1 MFKGADFSVVRL
13 WFVVW
18 LGGGGGIYSLSAFS
32 QVCAA
37 AKSFVVGK
45 GGLFEELELVQNI
58 RELTQRTAED
68 FDCFFEQT
76 DTNPTSP
83 NMHHRVL
90 AEKKKKNEFIKEG
103 LTRSKRFSSTSKR
116 KKKKVTLLT
125 RLRLLVALP
134 VPARIWIEY
143 NLPPTNTSPYTRL

>member
-143 NLPPTNTSPYTRL
+143 NLPPANTSPYTRL

>member
-1 MFKGADFSVVRL
+1 M
-13 WFVVW
+13 VW

-45 GGLFEELELVQNI
+45 GGLFEEVELVQNI

-116 KKKKVTLLT
+116 KKKK
-125 RLRLLVALP
+125 RK
-134 VPARIWIEY
+134 
-143 NLPPTNTSPYTRL
+143 

>member
-1 MFKGADFSVVRL
+1 M
-13 WFVVW
+13 
-18 LGGGGGIYSLSAFS
+18 
-32 QVCAA
+32 
-37 AKSFVVGK
+37 
-45 GGLFEELELVQNI
+45 ELELIQNI

-76 DTNPTSP
+76 DTNPTSS
-83 NMHHRVL
+83 NMQPRVL

-125 RLRLLVALP
+125 RLRLFVALP
-134 VPARIWIEY
+134 VSAPIRIEY

>member
-1 MFKGADFSVVRL
+1 MVCGLVR
-13 WFVVW
+13 
-18 LGGGGGIYSLSAFS
+18 GGGGIYSLSAFS

-37 AKSFVVGK
+37 AKSFVVRK
-45 GGLFEELELVQNI
+45 GDLFVELELIQNI

-134 VPARIWIEY
+134 VSARIWIEY

>member
-90 AEKKKKNEFIKEG
+90 AQKKKKNEFIKEG

>member
-1 MFKGADFSVVRL
+1 M
-13 WFVVW
+13 
-18 LGGGGGIYSLSAFS
+18 
-32 QVCAA
+32 
-37 AKSFVVGK
+37 
-45 GGLFEELELVQNI
+45 ELELIQNI
-58 RELTQRTAED
+58 RELTQRTAEH

-134 VPARIWIEY
+134 VSARIWIEY
-143 NLPPTNTSPYTRL
+143 NLPPTNTSPHQIVGIYSNLSTLPKG

>member
-1 MFKGADFSVVRL
+1 M
-13 WFVVW
+13 
-18 LGGGGGIYSLSAFS
+18 
-32 QVCAA
+32 
-37 AKSFVVGK
+37 
-45 GGLFEELELVQNI
+45 ELELIQNI

-143 NLPPTNTSPYTRL
+143 NLPPTNTSPHTRL